1 MFGFLKK
8 IKGAGAEL
16 ANKSVKA
23 ENKDLMEAMVCAAAL
38 MAYADGELED
48 EEVTKISQILDTSKA
63 LEAFGTEPAQFFD
76 AQCKIL
82 DSSYRMGRL
91 TIMKEIEDVKGNKDE
106 SEMVMI
112 MAIEVAFADGEME
125 PEEEKELNAIA
136 GKLGL
141 RLGDYLQVI
150 IMTFV
155 FAAIGVVATA
165 AAIAWAWTRSHDKD
179 RK

>member
-1 MFGFLKK
+1 MFGFMKK
-8 IKGAGAEL
+8 LKGASKEL

-23 ENKDLMEAMVCAAAL
+23 ENKDLMEALVCAAAL

-48 EEVTKISQILDTSKA
+48 EEVEKIGQILDNSKA

-82 DSSYRMGRL
+82 DASYRMGRL
-91 TIMKEIEDVKGNKDE
+91 TVMKEIADCKSNKDE
-106 SEMVMI
+106 AEMVLI

-141 RLGDYLQVI
+141 RLSDYL
-150 IMTFV
+150 
-155 FAAIGVVATA
+155 
-165 AAIAWAWTRSHDKD
+165 
-179 RK
+179 